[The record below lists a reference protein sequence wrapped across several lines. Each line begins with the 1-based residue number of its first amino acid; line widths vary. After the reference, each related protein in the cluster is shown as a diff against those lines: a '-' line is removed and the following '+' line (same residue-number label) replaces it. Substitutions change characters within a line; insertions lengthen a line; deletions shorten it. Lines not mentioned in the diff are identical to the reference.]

1 MIEALL
7 KNFLLFGRMTNL
19 TNLIFYELFSFLFK
33 TILLEVLQ
41 CLANLKIKV
50 SPITFWS
57 FSCWQS
63 KREIGRE
70 REREIDREREN
81 EEESK

>member
-1 MIEALL
+1 M
-7 KNFLLFGRMTNL
+7 KNL
-19 TNLIFYELFSFLFK
+19 TNLIFYELFSFLFE

-57 FSCWQS
+57 FSCWQI
-63 KREIGRE
+63 KREIGKERE
-70 REREIDREREN
+70 REREREEDLERERERGG
-81 EEESK
+81 